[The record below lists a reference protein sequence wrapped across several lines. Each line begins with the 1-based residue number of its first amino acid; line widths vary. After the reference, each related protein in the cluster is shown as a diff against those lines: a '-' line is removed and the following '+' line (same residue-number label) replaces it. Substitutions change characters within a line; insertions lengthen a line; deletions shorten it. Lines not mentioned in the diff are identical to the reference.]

1 MAETQPELLAHHY
14 SRSGDTEKAVE
25 YLQLAGQQ
33 ASQRSANKEAVSHF
47 TTALELLESLPD
59 TPERAQQELTLQVG
73 LAVPLSAAG
82 FMSPEVNKVYS
93 RARELCRQVGET
105 PQLFPVLS
113 GLRTFYH
120 VRGELQTSRELGE
133 QSLSLAQSVQD
144 SPLLVRAHRML
155 GDTLF
160 WLGELVSAQAYL
172 E

>member
-1 MAETQPELLAHHY
+1 MNAYDIAYESLLRSTRQGYHRRIVEVLAEGFPEMAETQPELLAHHY
-14 SRSGDTEKAVE
+14 SRSGNTEKAVE

-105 PQLFPVLS
+105 P
-113 GLRTFYH
+113 
-120 VRGELQTSRELGE
+120 
-133 QSLSLAQSVQD
+133 
-144 SPLLVRAHRML
+144 
-155 GDTLF
+155 
-160 WLGELVSAQAYL
+160 
-172 E
+172 

>member
-14 SRSGDTEKAVE
+14 SRSGNTEKAVE

-93 RARELCRQVGET
+93 RARELCASRQGGRISKVRR
-105 PQLFPVLS
+105 QLASRSS
-113 GLRTFYH
+113 GRRCGR
-120 VRGELQTSRELGE
+120 V
-133 QSLSLAQSVQD
+133 A
-144 SPLLVRAHRML
+144 
-155 GDTLF
+155 
-160 WLGELVSAQAYL
+160 
-172 E
+172 